1 MGILLFRGKGDS
13 TSGGNRALIS
23 RKANMMNDMLFF
35 GARVIILERRDPRSS
50 VEKGVIIELRDPA
63 S

>member
-1 MGILLFRGKGDS
+1 
-13 TSGGNRALIS
+13 
-23 RKANMMNDMLFF
+23 MMNDMLFF